1 MPTFKAEESSLSS
14 WAGPY
19 VTEMLGR
26 GQALAGMPYQAYMGP
41 LTAGQ
46 STLQDTA
53 FQGLAGLNIPTNQQ
67 MTYNPMSFTGMAP
80 PAQQPNM
87 GFTPPAISSV
97 NTTMQSDIMG
107 SGRTYSP
114 EEGRLA
120 RQQLGEERTSSDLLK
135 MLNMAPTAP
144 TAQQGQ
150 MPNQMPTMIN
160 TTSHL
165 GDYFGEGDNPFKAM
179 REAMR
184 EGRPLP
190 SQQVEQA
197 FVDAQDRFDAANP
210 TYQYAEGTDRYES
223 HQTRKAAEQAEQ
235 ERMQAIFPPLE
246 IDPTTMRPLDT
257 SRAADRGTTSN
268 PAAGSVIQQYMSPY
282 LQGALDPQYAAA
294 QRQADIS
301 AQNLQSQYGKA
312 GAYGGSRQGIAE
324 AELQRGLLDRMAGI
338 TGQGYQDAF
347 TAAQNQF
354 NTEQD
359 RQMQAANQAQ
369 RYGLD
374 VLREQQAGGAT
385 QRGIESQ
392 GIAADIAQFEQ
403 ERDYDKNNTLFMQ
416 SLLQSLPLETQSYS
430 YIEPSGLQTLA
441 GGAKDIQSILDLLN
455 PASKAAAG
463 GTAATPQYDMNALAN
478 YKASYMASGMD
489 EQAATIQAMKDIGMI
504 S

>member
-1 MPTFKAEESSLSS
+1 MPTFTAEESSLSS

-26 GQALAGMPYQAYMGP
+26 GQALAGLPYQPYMGP

-67 MTYNPMSFTGMAP
+67 MTYNPQSFTG
-80 PAQQPNM
+80 
-87 GFTPPAISSV
+87 
-97 NTTMQSDIMG
+97 
-107 SGRTYSP
+107 
-114 EEGRLA
+114 
-120 RQQLGEERTSSDLLK
+120 
-135 MLNMAPTAP
+135 MAPTAP
-144 TAQQGQ
+144 TAQQPMASVAVDDFGLTFTPEQQRLRNQRREAAGPGPTTADLFKALGMAPPTAQQGQ
-150 MPNQMPTMIN
+150 MPSSIFEGLGGTASGAALDSSLAVQRDIPYYMADHFGSSGTN
-160 TTSHL
+160 TVEDQAT
-165 GDYFGEGDNPFKAM
+165 A
-179 REAMR
+179 REM
-184 EGRPLP
+184 GMTPL
-190 SQQVEQA
+190 
-197 FVDAQDRFDAANP
+197 
-210 TYQYAEGTDRYES
+210 QYAQAGGMGANVDQRAV
-223 HQTRKAAEQAEQ
+223 QAAAQQ
-235 ERMQAIFPPLE
+235 PMQQSPIE
-246 IDPTTMRPLDT
+246 
-257 SRAADRGTTSN
+257 
-268 PAAGSVIQQYMSPY
+268 QYMSPY

-301 AQNLQSQYGKA
+301 AQNLQSQFGKA
-312 GAYGGSRQGIAE
+312 GAYGGSRQGVAE

-338 TGQGYQDAF
+338 TGTGYQQAF
-347 TAAQNQF
+347 EQAQRQF

-416 SLLQSLPLETQSYS
+416 SLLQGLPLETQSYS
-430 YIEPSGLQTLA
+430 YVEPSGLQTLA
-441 GGAKDIQSILDLLN
+441 GGASDVQSILDLLSRPN
-455 PASKAAAG
+455 SSAAG

-489 EQAATIQAMKDIGMI
+489 EQAATTQAMKDIGMI